1 MAEQKFFIGVHG
13 VIASRGRMLV
23 LRRAARMSYQPDAW
37 DLPGGHL
44 SLGEDVQECLAREIK
59 EETGLEMVIDR
70 LLCVHK
76 TPAEPYLQAIYACRL
91 ALYQRVMLRPE
102 EHEESRWVTL
112 EELAALDLIP
122 YLAGILRR
130 RILDYVRA

>member
-1 MAEQKFFIGVHG
+1 MAEQQFFVGMHSAIV
-13 VIASRGRMLV
+13 SRGRMLV
-23 LRRAARMSYQPDAW
+23 LRRAASLSYQPGAW

-44 SLGEDVQECLAREIK
+44 ALGEDLEQCLAREIK
-59 EETGLEMVIDR
+59 EETGLDIAVDR

-76 TPAEPYLQAIYACRL
+76 TPAEPYLQAIYACHV
-91 ALYQRVMLRPE
+91 AVYQRVALRPA

-112 EELAALDLIP
+112 DELASLDLIP